1 MMGREQTLTYFHVK
15 DFRNLIHGHGLQR
28 SMNRDDMTRMTQTMA
43 QSMTMEEINMARET
57 MRTSLQTF
65 HSTTNSPA
73 ATAAPRTQKTHL
85 HLPPPP
91 PPPPPCHA
99 LFLDA
104 PSPIILDSLQR
115 PSSSTEN
122 LPLDCLDG
130 IDQSLDL
137 DVPSTSDALFIPF
150 DLTFNDA

>member
-1 MMGREQTLTYFHVK
+1 M
-15 DFRNLIHGHGLQR
+15 R
-28 SMNRDDMTRMTQTMA
+28 SCYILYDVM
-43 QSMTMEEINMARET
+43 
-57 MRTSLQTF
+57 QTF
-65 HSTTNSPA
+65 HSTTNTTP
-73 ATAAPRTQKTHL
+73 TAAPRTQATNL
-85 HLPPPP
+85 

-130 IDQSLDL
+130 FDTTTTPAGAGPGYDQSLDL
-137 DVPSTSDALFIPF
+137 DVPSTSDTLLLPF
-150 DLTFNDA
+150 DVFNDA